1 MPEARRR
8 AVVTGIGPV
17 TPIGTG
23 VTEYWTGLTEGR
35 SGASTLTG
43 FDTANLPCR
52 IGAQIHDFSIDPW
65 LDARSARRL
74 QRFSQ
79 LAQAAARLALE
90 HAHLSPT
97 EVDPARVGIV
107 IGSGIGGISL
117 YEEEHRKF
125 LEKGPRVVNP
135 ALIAMMIPNAAS
147 GALAIELGFT
157 GPNDCTVTA
166 CASSGHA
173 IARAVEWIR
182 NGSADIV
189 LAGGSEACIS
199 AMTVASFCQARA
211 LTTRNDEPERAS
223 RPFDADRD
231 GFLFAEGATVLV
243 LEAADVAE
251 GRGAT
256 PLAEVLGCGL
266 SSDAHHLIAPHPDGL
281 GASAAMHAALQDA
294 GVTPSDIGYINAH
307 GTSTQLG
314 DVAEVRAIHKVFGS
328 SPPPT
333 SSTKSMTGHMLGAAG
348 ATEAAAVILGINAG
362 MLPPTINYDTPDP
375 ECDIDVVPNT
385 ARTEAFELGMSNSF
399 GFGGQNSSIVL
410 GRA

>member
-1 MPEARRR
+1 V
-8 AVVTGIGPV
+8 VVTGIGPV

-23 VTEYWTGLTEGR
+23 VADFWTGLREGR
-35 SGASTLTG
+35 SGAGPLTG
-43 FDTANLPCR
+43 FDTANLPCK
-52 IGAQIHDFSIDPW
+52 IGAQVHDFSIEPW

-79 LAQAAARLALE
+79 LALAAARLALD
-90 HAHLSPT
+90 HAKLSPS

-125 LEKGPRVVNP
+125 LEKGPLVVSP

-147 GALAIELGFT
+147 GALAIELGFS

-182 NGSADIV
+182 NGAADIV

-223 RPFDADRD
+223 RPFEADRD
-231 GFLFAEGATVLV
+231 GFLFGEGATVLV
-243 LEAADVAE
+243 LEGAEVAE

-256 PLAEVLGCGL
+256 AHADILGCGL
-266 SSDAHHLIAPHPDGL
+266 SSDAYHVIAPHPDGL
-281 GASAAMHAALQDA
+281 GASAAMHAALKDA
-294 GVTPSDIGYINAH
+294 RVAPSDIGYINAH

-314 DVAEVRAIHKVFGS
+314 DVAEVKAIHKVFGS
-328 SPPPT
+328 TPPPT

-348 ATEAAAVILGINAG
+348 STEAAAVILALNEGV
-362 MLPPTINYDTPDP
+362 LPPTINYDTPDP
-375 ECDIDVVPNT
+375 ECDIDVVPNR
-385 ARTEAFELGMSNSF
+385 ARAEPIEVGMSNSF

>member
-1 MPEARRR
+1 
-8 AVVTGIGPV
+8 
-17 TPIGTG
+17 
-23 VTEYWTGLTEGR
+23 
-35 SGASTLTG
+35 
-43 FDTANLPCR
+43 
-52 IGAQIHDFSIDPW
+52 
-65 LDARSARRL
+65 
-74 QRFSQ
+74 
-79 LAQAAARLALE
+79 
-90 HAHLSPT
+90 
-97 EVDPARVGIV
+97 
-107 IGSGIGGISL
+107 
-117 YEEEHRKF
+117 
-125 LEKGPRVVNP
+125 VNP